1 MRPPLDD
8 TALDIAFREAHTT
21 YGFLDEPVEPDLWRR
36 LYDLLKWGPTSMNSQ
51 PARYIFVTSLE
62 GKSRLLPA
70 LSEGNRDKAYQASAT
85 VIVAVDTHFY
95 EYLPTQF
102 PGSPNARERFVANPD
117 KAGDTAWRNG
127 TLQGGYLIIAARMLG
142 LDVGPMS
149 GFDRDMV
156 DAEFF
161 PDGRYR
167 SNFLVNLGSG
177 DPESLRPRGPRLSFE
192 EVAEV
197 V

>member
-8 TALDIAFREAHTT
+8 TALDIAFREARTH
-21 YGFLDEPVEPDLWRR
+21 YGFRDVTIDEATLRR

-51 PARYIFVTSLE
+51 PARYVFVTSLA

-70 LSEGNRDKAYQASAT
+70 LSEGNRDKAREAAAT
-85 VIVAVDTHFY
+85 VIVATDTRFY
-95 EYLPTQF
+95 EHLPSQF
-102 PGSPNARERFVANPD
+102 PDSPNARARFADDP
-117 KAGDTAWRNG
+117 ARAADTAWRNA
-127 TLQGGYLIIAARMLG
+127 TLQGGYLIVAARMLG

-149 GFDRDMV
+149 GFDRFMV
-156 DAEFF
+156 DEEFF
-161 PDGRYR
+161 PDGRYQ
-167 SNFLVNLGSG
+167 SNFLVNLGEG
-177 DPESLRPRGPRLSFE
+177 DPASLRPRGPRLAFD